1 MFSSLIVDGL
11 EFQESRVHYTLAG
24 IKSLLKIGEGV
35 PWRKRGGG
43 GVSEPLEPSPGY
55 APFTRQ
61 FTLSCGQGF
70 SPVAYDSFYS
80 TKAITRGHVPI
91 HSFGDEILL

>member
-1 MFSSLIVDGL
+1 MLSSLIVDGL
-11 EFQESRVHYTLAG
+11 EFQKSRVHYTLAG

-43 GVSEPLEPSPGY
+43 VPEPLEPSPGY
-55 APFTRQ
+55 APATRQ

-70 SPVAYDSFYS
+70 SPVAFYS

-91 HSFGDEILL
+91 NSFGDKIIL